1 MFNPNNIDPET
12 QISDPVSMKTKI
24 LIAVGAVV
32 LILISYFLW
41 EYLKTHD
48 IRPQKPVSIDSRMQS
63 LETLRAEKKANEKQ
77 IDELQKKNY
86 VLDWKIIPLKC
97 WIYSEVWAKDTWEA
111 ECRESHEEQK
121 EKILS
126 QEEEQVDSAVVP
138 DYQ

>member
-1 MFNPNNIDPET
+1 MVNPNNIDPET

-24 LIAVGAVV
+24 IIGVLVLIAFAT
-32 LILISYFLW
+32 SYFIG
-41 EYLKTHD
+41 ETIKAENS
-48 IRPQKPVSIDSRMQS
+48 QKKSVSLDARKATIDSLIAQKK
-63 LETLRAEKKANEKQ
+63 ENEKKIE
-77 IDELQKKNY
+77 ELKNKNY
-86 VLDWKIIPLKC
+86 DLDQKIVPLKC

-121 EKILS
+121 QKILS